1 MYANI
6 QDTNNIRLEMEE
18 KMTVVGYCRLSR
30 DEDKENYSSIEEQ
43 KRIIK
48 EYASTRNWIVS
59 DDNFY
64 IDDNVS
70 GYTFNRPEFSKMMK
84 KVQGGEIDVVIAKDL
99 SRIGRNNGKVLV
111 LIDDFKN
118 MQKNLILVSEMGGT
132 YDVLNDR
139 DDTIGITTWFNE
151 RYVKDCSRKT
161 RDHMYSKQK
170 TARLIMGNYYG
181 YEKVFKDAIPMLYV
195 IEELRPVIKLIFKL
209 YVEDGIGFQKIS
221 QVLNEK
227 YHYPTPS
234 EYYRIKH
241 LERGRIYKQ
250 KVQDKWT
257 KDMISNILTNEIYTG
272 TLVTHKKRTVNI
284 RGKSVNLP
292 KEEHF
297 VFENH
302 HEPIISKEIFNLA
315 QEIRT
320 KKFKNNT
327 SGANKKRDYYFS
339 GMCECADC
347 GSGMSGVVIKRKV
360 KQKGYDCSK
369 YRQFGTKAC
378 HCHEVKEN
386 DILIHLKEFLKFTKN
401 QYLEEIKNIKIEIKQ
416 DKKENNKYKL
426 QNKLN
431 ILNEEYKM
439 LVSQKIKELSSA
451 NNEFQK
457 EIIENT
463 YKELEKEKINSI
475 SYLIS
480 LIESDEKKTSEEKVQ
495 KLKTAIDYFDEI
507 IDTQKPNRMMLQM
520 IINKIYIDK
529 DKTIRFELKTDIEK
543 LYKI

>member
-1 MYANI
+1 
-6 QDTNNIRLEMEE
+6 
-18 KMTVVGYCRLSR
+18 MTVVGYCRLSR

-48 EYASTRNWIVS
+48 DYANTRNWIIK
-59 DDNFY
+59 DDDFY

-70 GYTFNRPEFSKMMK
+70 GYTFTRPEFSKMIK

-111 LIDDFKN
+111 LIDEFKN
-118 MQKNLILVSEMGGT
+118 MQKNLILVSEMGGV

-181 YEKVFKDAIPMLYV
+181 YEKVFKDDIPMLYV

-209 YVEDGIGFQKIS
+209 YVEDGMGFQKIS

-227 YHYPTPS
+227 YLYPTPS

-257 KDMISNILTNEIYTG
+257 KDMISNILTNEVYTG
-272 TLVTHKKRTVNI
+272 TLITHKKRTINI

-297 VFENH
+297 IFENH
-302 HEPIISKEIFNLA
+302 HEAIISKELFNLA
-315 QEIRT
+315 QEMRN
-320 KKFKNNT
+320 KKAKNNT
-327 SGANKKRDYYFS
+327 SGANKKREYYFS

-347 GSGMSGVVIKRKV
+347 SSGMSGVVIKRKI

-369 YRQFGTKAC
+369 YRQFGTKVC

-386 DILIHLKEFLKFTKN
+386 DILIHLKKFLEFTKN

-416 DKKENNKYKL
+416 DKKENNKCKL

-431 ILNEEYKM
+431 VLNEEYKM
-439 LVSQKIKELSSA
+439 LVNQKIKELASTTNSI
-451 NNEFQK
+451 QR

-463 YKELEKEKINSI
+463 YEELEKEKMNNI
-475 SYLIS
+475 SYLNS
-480 LIESDEKKTSEEKVQ
+480 LIESDEKKNSEKKLQ
-495 KLKTAIDYFDEI
+495 KLKTAIQYFDEI
-507 IDTQKPNRMMLQM
+507 IETQKPNRMMLQM

-543 LYKI
+543 LK